1 MSDIIF
7 VNQVVRVS
15 PDNKGGMV
23 GEDEHW
29 VFLKRLLLSKG
40 EGLVMM
46 MMVMMMMTTCSP
58 RRKARKGE

>member
-29 VFLKRLLLSKG
+29 FFLKRLLLSKEKG
-40 EGLVMM
+40 KEGRV
-46 MMVMMMMTTCSP
+46 S
-58 RRKARKGE
+58 